1 MVAGGIMK
9 KILNII
15 WKDTILRFS
24 SKFELLFF
32 LILPIVFT
40 FILAGGTG
48 NQGADN
54 RIRLLVVDQAQ
65 SPLSAQ
71 IISELGKSETVRPDV
86 MTLEKSEAEFSARN
100 ASALLV
106 IPADCDSTTLRTGEI
121 VLDLRQTPN
130 DLNAQAAQ
138 RAVQAVLFRLGSA
151 NGIARDAV
159 AEAEKIRP
167 FASEADRQAYFD
179 AALGSAQSLMNAAP
193 QRVTAVLGGTKDPI
207 QYDPRANSSAGQMIT
222 WVFIPLIGISSA
234 FAYERQRGTLRR
246 LLTTPTGK
254 GTYLLGSIL
263 GNVIWA
269 LVQMTLLMVF
279 GALVMKVHWADNPA
293 PLAVIM
299 TASALAAAALGTM
312 LGTFIKTEGQASGL
326 SIMLGMVIALLGG
339 CWYPIELF
347 PQVMRTI
354 VKVLPTTWA
363 MQGMLDILLRG
374 QGVVGILPV
383 AGVLLGF
390 AAVFFVIGIGRFKY
404 E

>member
-1 MVAGGIMK
+1 MK

-24 SKFELLFF
+24 SKSALIFF

-40 FILAGGTG
+40 IILAGGTG
-48 NQGADN
+48 YQGGDN
-54 RIRLLVVDQAQ
+54 RLRLLVVDQAQ

-71 IISELGKSETVRPDV
+71 IIAELEKSETVRPDV
-86 MTLEKSEAEFSARN
+86 LTLNEAGSEFEARN

-106 IPADCDSTTLRTGEI
+106 IPANCDSETLRTGEI
-121 VLDLRQTPN
+121 VLDLRQMPN
-130 DLNAQAAQ
+130 NLNAQAAQ
-138 RAVQAVLFRLGSA
+138 RAVQAVLYRLGSA
-151 NGIARDAV
+151 VSIAKDAV
-159 AEAEKIRP
+159 IEAEKTRP
-167 FASEADRQAYFD
+167 FASDADRQAYFD
-179 AALGSAQSLMNAAP
+179 VALESAQTLMNEAP
-193 QRVTAVLGGTKDPI
+193 DRINVVMGGTKDPI
-207 QYDPRANSSAGQMIT
+207 EYDPRANSSAGQMIT
-222 WVFIPLIGISSA
+222 WVFIPLIAISSA

-254 GTYLLGSIL
+254 GTYLLGTIL
-263 GNVIWA
+263 GNVLWA
-269 LVQMTLLMVF
+269 LVQMTLLVTF
-279 GALVMKVHWADNPA
+279 GALVMKVNWADNPA
-293 PLAVIM
+293 ALAVVM

-312 LGTFIKTEGQASGL
+312 LGTFVKTEGQASGL
-326 SIMLGMVIALLGG
+326 SIMLGMVMALLGG

-347 PQVMRTI
+347 PEVVRNI

-374 QGVVGILPV
+374 QGVRGILPE

-390 AAVFFVIGIGRFKY
+390 AAVFFTIGVWRFRY

>member
-1 MVAGGIMK
+1 MK

-24 SKFELLFF
+24 SKSELIFF

-48 NQGADN
+48 NQNADN
-54 RIRLLVVDQAQ
+54 RIRLLVADQAQ

-71 IISELGKSETVRPDV
+71 IIAELEKSETVRPDV
-86 MTLEKSEAEFSARN
+86 LALDKAESEFESRN
-100 ASALLV
+100 AAVLMV
-106 IPADCDSTTLRTGEI
+106 IPADCDSATLRTGEI
-121 VLDLRQTPN
+121 VLDLRQMPN
-130 DLNAQAAQ
+130 NLNAQAAQ
-138 RAVQAVLFRLGSA
+138 RAVQGVLYRLGSA
-151 NGIARDAV
+151 VSIAKDAV
-159 AEAEKIRP
+159 IEAEKIRP
-167 FASEADRQAYFD
+167 FTSDADRQAYFE
-179 AALGSAQSLMNAAP
+179 AALESAQTLMNEAP
-193 QRVTAVLGGTKDPI
+193 DRVDVVLGGTKDPI

-222 WVFIPLIGISSA
+222 WVFIPLIGISA
-234 FAYERQRGTLRR
+234 LFAYERQRGTLRR

-254 GTYLLGSIL
+254 GTYLLGTIL
-263 GNVIWA
+263 GNVLWA
-269 LVQMTLLMVF
+269 LVQMTLLMTF
-279 GALVMKVHWADNPA
+279 GALVMKVNWADDPA
-293 PLAVIM
+293 AMAVVM

-312 LGTFIKTEGQASGL
+312 LGTFVKTEGQASGL
-326 SIMLGMVIALLGG
+326 SIMLGMVMSLLGG

-347 PQVMRTI
+347 PEVVRTV

-390 AAVFFVIGIGRFKY
+390 AAVFFMVGIWRFKY

>member
-1 MVAGGIMK
+1 MK

-24 SKFELLFF
+24 SKSELLFF
-32 LILPIVFT
+32 LILPIIFT

-48 NQGADN
+48 NQGGDN

-71 IISELGKSETVRPDV
+71 IIAELEKSETVRPNV
-86 MTLEKSEAEFSARN
+86 MTLDEAESEFEARN

-106 IPADCDSTTLRTGEI
+106 IPANCDSETLRTGEI
-121 VLDLRQTPN
+121 VLDLRQMPN
-130 DLNAQAAQ
+130 NLNAQAAQ
-138 RAVQAVLFRLGSA
+138 RAVQAVLYRLGSA
-151 NGIARDAV
+151 VSITKDAV
-159 AEAEKIRP
+159 IEAEKIRP
-167 FASEADRQAYFD
+167 FASDADRQAYFD
-179 AALGSAQSLMNAAP
+179 AALESAQTLMNEAP
-193 QRVTAVLGGTKDPI
+193 DRVNVVLGGTKDPI
-207 QYDPRANSSAGQMIT
+207 EYDPRTNTSAGQMIT

-254 GTYLLGSIL
+254 GTYLLGTIL
-263 GNVIWA
+263 ANVLWA
-269 LVQMTLLMVF
+269 LVQMTLLVTF
-279 GALVMKVHWADNPA
+279 GALVMKVNWADNPA
-293 PLAVIM
+293 ALAVLM

-312 LGTFIKTEGQASGL
+312 LGTFVKTEGQASGL
-326 SIMLGMVIALLGG
+326 SIMLGMVMALLGG

-347 PQVMRTI
+347 PEVVRNI

-390 AAVFFVIGIGRFKY
+390 AAVFFVIGIWRFKY

>member
-1 MVAGGIMK
+1 MK

-15 WKDTILRFS
+15 WKDTLLRFS
-24 SKFELLFF
+24 SRSELLFF
-32 LILPIVFT
+32 LILPIIFT
-40 FILAGGTG
+40 IILAGGTG
-48 NQGADN
+48 NQGGDN

-71 IISELGKSETVRPDV
+71 IIAELEKSETVRPVV
-86 MTLEKSEAEFSARN
+86 MTLDKAGSEFEARN

-106 IPADCDSTTLRTGEI
+106 IPADCDSETLRTGEI
-121 VLDLRQTPN
+121 VLDLRQMPN
-130 DLNAQAAQ
+130 NLNAQAAQ
-138 RAVQAVLFRLGSA
+138 RAVQAVLYRLGSA
-151 NGIARDAV
+151 VSIAKDAV
-159 AEAEKIRP
+159 GEAEKIRP
-167 FASEADRQAYFD
+167 FASDADRQAYFD
-179 AALGSAQSLMNAAP
+179 AALESAQTLMNAAP
-193 QRVTAVLGGTKDPI
+193 DRVNIVLGGTKDPI
-207 QYDPRANSSAGQMIT
+207 EYDPRANSSAGQMIT
-222 WVFIPLIGISSA
+222 WVFIPLIAISSA

-254 GTYLLGSIL
+254 GTYLLATIL
-263 GNVIWA
+263 GNVLWA
-269 LVQMTLLMVF
+269 LVQMTLLVTF

-293 PLAVIM
+293 ALAVMM

-312 LGTFIKTEGQASGL
+312 LGTFVKTEGQASGL
-326 SIMLGMVIALLGG
+326 SIMLGMVMALLGG

-347 PQVMRTI
+347 PAMVRNI

-390 AAVFFVIGIGRFKY
+390 AAVFFVIGIWRFKY

>member
-1 MVAGGIMK
+1 
-9 KILNII
+9 
-15 WKDTILRFS
+15 
-24 SKFELLFF
+24 
-32 LILPIVFT
+32 
-40 FILAGGTG
+40 
-48 NQGADN
+48 
-54 RIRLLVVDQAQ
+54 VDQAQ

-193 QRVTAVLGGTKDPI
+193 QQVTAVLGGTKGPI

-269 LVQMTLLMVF
+269 LVQMTLLKVF

-326 SIMLGMVIALLGG
+326 SIMLGMVMALLGG

-354 VKVLPTTWA
+354 VKVLPTTRA